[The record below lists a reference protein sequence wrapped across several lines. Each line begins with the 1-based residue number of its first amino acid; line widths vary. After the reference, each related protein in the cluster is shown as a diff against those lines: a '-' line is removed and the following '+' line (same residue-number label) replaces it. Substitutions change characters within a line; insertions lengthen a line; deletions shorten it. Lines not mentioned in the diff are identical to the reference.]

1 MQLGIHVINP
11 PGADPAA
18 TLRASAEAAEALG
31 YRTLWIGDR
40 LVGGGA
46 QRIDR
51 PTGPLDALATL
62 AYAAAITE
70 RVRLGTSVLAGA
82 WYRPALLARS
92 LATVDQLSR
101 GRLTVGVGA
110 SRSAEDSMAAAV
122 PAVEEA
128 ATLASTLEALA
139 STWQAIPPT
148 AGPAPVQRPRP
159 PLLVAADAPMAEA
172 LVARHADGWV
182 ADVPAGSV
190 EELADRWARARA
202 AADEAGRDGDAL
214 VLVAQVEVGAEA
226 DRAELVA
233 RIGQL
238 GALGATEVIL
248 AGSPSATLDEALAS
262 YAAVAESIEL
272 RALA

>member
-31 YRTLWIGDR
+31 YRTLWIGDQ

-101 GRLTVGVGA
+101 GRLTVGVGTA
-110 SRSAEDSMAAAV
+110 SSAADAAAAAV

-128 ATLASTLEALA
+128 ALLASTLEVLA
-139 STWQAIPPT
+139 ATWEAIPPT

-159 PLLVAADAPMAEA
+159 PLLVAADAPLADA
-172 LVARHADGWV
+172 LVARHADGWI
-182 ADVPAGSV
+182 AEVPPGSV
-190 EELADRWARARA
+190 AQLTDRWARARA
-202 AADEAGRDGDAL
+202 DATAAGRDADEL
-214 VLVAQVEVGAEA
+214 LLVAQVEVGAEV

-238 GALGATEVIL
+238 DALGATEVIL
-248 AGSPSATLDEALAS
+248 AGHPTATLDEALAS